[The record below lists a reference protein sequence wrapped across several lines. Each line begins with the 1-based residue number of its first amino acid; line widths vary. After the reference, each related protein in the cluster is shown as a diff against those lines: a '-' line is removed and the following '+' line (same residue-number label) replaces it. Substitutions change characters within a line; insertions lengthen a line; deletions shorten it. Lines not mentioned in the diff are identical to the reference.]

1 VRFQSIRPSHHGIMT
16 SPPLAV
22 KRIMQEA
29 RELANDP
36 STEYSAAPLEVRYAF
51 LPAFMETN
59 ASLSLSLLVCNFRT
73 ISLYAWVFSQ
83 CTSLIKPDYRSGTAH
98 CVGHLEPT
106 LRVDCTTF
114 VSGCL
119 LNIHFDR
126 QVSCYLLPTA
136 DSN

>member
-1 VRFQSIRPSHHGIMT
+1 MIQVLST
-16 SPPLAV
+16 LPPRWRCVTLFCP
-22 KRIMQEA
+22 RSWRLMP
-29 RELANDP
+29 R
-36 STEYSAAPLEVRYAF
+36 
-51 LPAFMETN
+51 
-59 ASLSLSLLVCNFRT
+59 SLSLLVCNFRT